1 MFHLKSQW
9 FLKRS
14 TIYLR
19 NINVHACYKAE
30 MWISVIRRLKEIV
43 DYIMWY
49 WLYVTWLLHNLPE
62 NVLRISHTS
71 KLMILPI
78 NFILKGALIA
88 KLVTGKSIPGS
99 WKMKEI
105 VFFTM
110 KVSFALTYQISDK
123 ISKYFQENLE
133 TLKVALEYSK
143 PFCRY

>member
-1 MFHLKSQW
+1 MISEKKHNLSPKYQ
-9 FLKRS
+9 LPC
-14 TIYLR
+14 LL
-19 NINVHACYKAE
+19 YKTE

-62 NVLRISHTS
+62 NILRISHTW
-71 KLMILPI
+71 KLMTLSI
-78 NFILKGALIA
+78 NFILKGALIV

-105 VFFTM
+105 VFFTV
-110 KVSFALTYQISDK
+110 KVSFALMYQISDK

-133 TLKVALEYSK
+133 TLKVVLENSK